1 MKMSQFP
8 FGSRIEKVIQTDK
21 SPKKAFVLG
30 VYAGAVHAK
39 WVDKYGKVIINPIGI
54 ASEPEIFWKG
64 NDDYVEYKID
74 SISMPTGYGRLIKP
88 NKNLNGPSG
97 RS

>member
-54 ASEPEIFWKG
+54 ASEPEIFWSC
-64 NDDYVEYKID
+64 I
-74 SISMPTGYGRLIKP
+74 
-88 NKNLNGPSG
+88 KNLKNRMRFLSAKIIIT
-97 RS
+97 